1 MTAADIYAGLV
12 GMGMTKGYASQIS
25 NGKRNP
31 SLPLA
36 VKIYRRLGVK
46 LGPIKNATGREIDA
60 LEKVSAKQ

>member
-1 MTAADIYAGLV
+1 
-12 GMGMTKGYASQIS
+12 MGMTKGYASQIS